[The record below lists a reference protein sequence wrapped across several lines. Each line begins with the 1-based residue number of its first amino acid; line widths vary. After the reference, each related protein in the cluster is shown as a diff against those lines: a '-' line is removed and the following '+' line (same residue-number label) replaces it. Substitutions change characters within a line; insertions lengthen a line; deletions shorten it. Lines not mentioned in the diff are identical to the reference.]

1 MKCFLMLKM
10 TNVVRGIIY
19 LGDMVMIA
27 QKEKSNPDRFKGW
40 WHFPGGKVRKGES
53 LEDALH
59 REINEETGSVIS
71 VSDYIANIH
80 VTNRDGKQFDIHYFK
95 GEILLSKLNPGD
107 DVVGLGIVN
116 RQDLSR
122 SLSSDYISQL
132 PNQVRKYLRV

>member
-1 MKCFLMLKM
+1 MFIDAQM
-10 TNVVRGIIY
+10 THVVRGIIY

-27 QKEKSNPDRFKGW
+27 QKRKSNPDWFKGR
-40 WHFPGGKVRKGES
+40 WHFPGGKVKKGES

-71 VSDYIANIH
+71 LSNYIANTH

-122 SLSSDYISQL
+122 NLSSDYISQL
-132 PNQVRKYLRV
+132 PIPVRKYLRV